1 MKKKIKLI
9 FFHPYSYLGG
19 ADQSLLRLIKK
30 IDLSKFSITFVS
42 LNNSYLKKHLSKKI
56 IFKSLKVSR
65 AIFAIP
71 QLNKIILS
79 TNNMNFEKIILISNQ
94 NFANLI
100 SYFASININY
110 IKRIFIDR
118 NHIDELNFS
127 KNLNERFKKNI
138 IKFLMK
144 IIYPKADQVIGVS
157 KKLSRDLQLFVK
169 TNVKTIYSPSFDVDI
184 IKKSKKILKLKSNF
198 KYIVNV
204 SRFSKRK
211 DHKTTLMA
219 FNIVS
224 KRIDKIKLILIG
236 YGPERKNI
244 ISFAKKLKI
253 YDKIIMINKTENPF
267 SYIKKSKLLI
277 LTSLYEGFPNI
288 LVESLTIGTPVVSTN
303 MNSGASEILLNGKG
317 GDLVKLGDYKNLSK
331 KIISFFNSPQSLL
344 KKTHFA
350 KKYLYRFN
358 TITHSKIYT
367 KIFKKI

>member
-1 MKKKIKLI
+1 
-9 FFHPYSYLGG
+9 
-19 ADQSLLRLIKK
+19 
-30 IDLSKFSITFVS
+30 
-42 LNNSYLKKHLSKKI
+42 
-56 IFKSLKVSR
+56 
-65 AIFAIP
+65 
-71 QLNKIILS
+71 
-79 TNNMNFEKIILISNQ
+79 
-94 NFANLI
+94 
-100 SYFASININY
+100 
-110 IKRIFIDR
+110 
-118 NHIDELNFS
+118 
-127 KNLNERFKKNI
+127 
-138 IKFLMK
+138 
-144 IIYPKADQVIGVS
+144 
-157 KKLSRDLQLFVK
+157 
-169 TNVKTIYSPSFDVDI
+169 
-184 IKKSKKILKLKSNF
+184 
-198 KYIVNV
+198 
-204 SRFSKRK
+204 
-211 DHKTTLMA
+211 MA

-288 LVESLTIGTPVVSTN
+288 LVESLTIGTPVISTN

-350 KKYLYRFN
+350 KKNLYRFN

-367 KIFKKI
+367 EIFKKI